1 MTIGYVGMVPVM
13 AVQSQRQKLRD
24 SLVFFNIKY
33 IGGEGR
39 YSGQWAAIKTDPRKS
54 EKGRQVPT
62 AEHADSVN
70 MVEEVERKTL
80 DTTGDGFQDKC

>member
-1 MTIGYVGMVPVM
+1 
-13 AVQSQRQKLRD
+13 
-24 SLVFFNIKY
+24 
-33 IGGEGR
+33 
-39 YSGQWAAIKTDPRKS
+39 
-54 EKGRQVPT
+54 VPT